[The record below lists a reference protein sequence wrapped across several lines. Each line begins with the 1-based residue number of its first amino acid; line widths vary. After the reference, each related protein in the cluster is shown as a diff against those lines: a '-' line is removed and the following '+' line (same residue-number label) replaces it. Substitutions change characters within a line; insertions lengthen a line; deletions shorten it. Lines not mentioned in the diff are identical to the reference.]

1 MKLKEK
7 NLFIIDHYYAINH
20 IDFCIVVE
28 CEKSID
34 EMIEICSSIEFLLEE
49 TVDEAACL
57 SQNCL
62 LNILKKY
69 YGATDKKPEAIKTI
83 KKCINLPIDECYKKS
98 SSKILGK
105 TTYIMD
111 LYECRESCCGKG
123 SSKMMEKQLPKG
135 KELEEI
141 IEILKKYGVEN

>member
-1 MKLKEK
+1 
-7 NLFIIDHYYAINH
+7 
-20 IDFCIVVE
+20 
-28 CEKSID
+28 
-34 EMIEICSSIEFLLEE
+34 MIEICSSLEFLLEE
-49 TVDEAACL
+49 VVDVTACL

-62 LNILKKY
+62 LNILKEY
-69 YGATDKKPEAIKTI
+69 YGAIDKKPESIKTI
-83 KKCINLPIDECYKKS
+83 KKCISLPIDECYKKS

-141 IEILKKYGVEN
+141 IEILKKYGAEN